1 MGRARQHIG
10 RSAIFALLL
19 GTTAQAL
26 AQGTPASASLHDRIA
41 RADNGDMPFANPK
54 EELAAMEAMRAEVAK
69 GAKIDARDLLVLD
82 KLRAVATAHTGD
94 FPGATAMMNDVV
106 ARARAQGLDQD
117 SMMVS
122 FLENLGTME
131 SLHGDPAKGL
141 TVLQAALDLG
151 GRQADP
157 DLDELGA
164 IEGNIGYSYLRLG
177 RVVEAMRHLR
187 KAVDGRT
194 PGGNTRVAYLANMN
208 TLVTT
213 LDRLGDYDDA
223 LHYAGLGLQRAAEWL
238 PPNHVGFAYFH
249 MNTAT
254 TYYDSGRLAEAEAS
268 YRRALAVLDAHPGIN
283 VMLAGVAVGKLAD
296 IAVRQ
301 GRLDE
306 AEALARRS
314 LEALKDNR
322 TSERGALGTGW
333 VRLGRILL
341 ARGDDAGAVAAVE
354 SAKAAYVERGDT
366 ANDVWQAHEL
376 LARTHLVQGKP
387 AAALA
392 ASDQALGLLAD
403 ILPADAPERIDAE
416 ALHALILTRL
426 GRSTEAWERAAPL
439 LARMSA
445 ALADPRTSRRARLA
459 IAPFYRSALSRI
471 ADVAAATGHPAEA
484 FRTAQLASFT
494 EISASSLA
502 LAARAASRDPAT
514 GTEVRAVQDL
524 QEHIDHLGRERSFA
538 QGKSAEQTTRIDAD
552 LKTAQ
557 ADLDIRLAALRR
569 AFPDYDALTLPTPLD
584 PTAAQAGL
592 RADQALLLPVQSDDR
607 LTSLVLTP
615 AGLTVTSAPLAQRDA
630 SRAVQRLRAHL
641 DGGAGTATTF
651 DADAAWQLGS
661 AIFSKPA
668 LAALARSREIDLVG
682 SGPLMT
688 LPPGLLLT
696 APPRRTANPD
706 LGGLP
711 YALRRFAFAVRPT
724 VARASVHAASA
735 AVAFLGVGAPVLGPA
750 NEVLRGAGSSAGL
763 FRGGVADAASL
774 RALPSLPRAG
784 DELAAMARA
793 LPTSGNVLLTGAAA
807 SEAAVRAQPLT
818 RFGLLAFATHGL
830 ISGELRGLDEPALV
844 LTPPAAETRT
854 SDDDGILTASEI
866 AGLKLN
872 AQWVIL
878 SACNTGAGAENG
890 AGGYSGLARGFMQ
903 AGAHSLLVSLWPVR
917 DDVAARLTV
926 ETVRGHVRGLSQAEA
941 LRRTALRLMA
951 DRKIPGAA
959 DPAIWAPFSLVVQ

>member
-1 MGRARQHIG
+1 MGRSRQHIG
-10 RSAIFALLL
+10 RSAILALLL
-19 GTTAQAL
+19 GTAVPVL
-26 AQGTPASASLHDRIA
+26 AQGAPAGVSLHDRIA

-69 GAKIDARDLLVLD
+69 GMKIDARDLLVLD

-106 ARARAQGLDQD
+106 ARTRAQRLDQD
-117 SMMVS
+117 PMMVS

-131 SLHGDPAKGL
+131 SLHGDPSKGL
-141 TVLQAALDLG
+141 TVLQAALDLV
-151 GRQADP
+151 GRQAEP
-157 DLDELGA
+157 DLDELAA

-187 KAVDGRT
+187 KAVDGRS
-194 PGGNTRVAYLANMN
+194 PGGNTRVAYLGSMN
-208 TLVTT
+208 TLVSS
-213 LDRLGDYDDA
+213 LARLGDYDEA
-223 LHYAGLGLQRAAEWL
+223 LRYAELGLQRAAEWL

-254 TYYDSGRLAEAEAS
+254 TYADSGRLAEAEAS
-268 YRRALAVLDAHPGIN
+268 YRRALTVLDAHPGIN

-301 GRLDE
+301 GRLEE

-314 LEALKDNR
+314 LEAVKDNR

-341 ARGDDAGAVAAVE
+341 ARGDDSGAVAAVD

-376 LARTHLVQGKP
+376 LARTRLLQGDP

-392 ASDQALGLLAD
+392 ASGEALGLLAG
-403 ILPADAPERIDAE
+403 ILPLDAPERIDAE
-416 ALHALILTRL
+416 ALHALILARL
-426 GRSTEAWERAAPL
+426 GRNTEAWERAQPL
-439 LARMSA
+439 LVRMSA

-459 IAPFYRSALSRI
+459 IAPFYRSALSRL
-471 ADVAAATGHPAEA
+471 ADVAAASGHPAEA

-514 GTEVRAVQDL
+514 GADVRAVQDL
-524 QEHIDHLGRERSFA
+524 QERIDHLGRERSFA
-538 QGKSAEQTTRIDAD
+538 QGKSAEQTARIDAD

-557 ADLDIRLAALRR
+557 ADLDTRLAALRR
-569 AFPDYDALTLPTPLD
+569 AFPDYDALTLPAPLD
-584 PTAAQAGL
+584 PAAAQAGL

-615 AGLTVTSAPLAQRDA
+615 AGLTVSSAQLAQRDA
-630 SRAVQRLRAHL
+630 NAHL
-641 DGGAGTATTF
+641 DGGAGATTPF
-651 DADAAWQLGS
+651 DAGAAWQLGG
-661 AIFSKPA
+661 AIFTKPA
-668 LAALARSREIDLVG
+668 LAALARSREIDIVG

-688 LPPGLLLT
+688 LPPGLLLLT
-696 APPRRTANPD
+696 APQPRTGTPD
-706 LGGLP
+706 LATLS

-724 VARASVHAASA
+724 VAKASPPTAGA
-735 AVAFLGVGAPVLGPA
+735 AVAFLGVGAPVLGPS

-763 FRGGVADAASL
+763 LRGSVADAATL

-784 DELAAMARA
+784 DELTAMARA
-793 LPTSGNVLLTGAAA
+793 LPTNGSVLLTGPAA
-807 SEAAVRAQPLT
+807 SEAAVRAQPLA

-844 LTPPAAETRT
+844 LTPPTAEPRS
-854 SDDDGILTASEI
+854 SDDDGLLTASEI
-866 AGLKLN
+866 AGLKLD

-878 SACNTGAGAENG
+878 SACNTGAGTENG

-903 AGAHSLLVSLWPVR
+903 AGARSLLVSLWPVR

-926 ETVRGHVRGLSQAEA
+926 EAVRGAVRGLSKAEA
-941 LRRTALRLMA
+941 LRRSELRLIA
-951 DRKIPGAA
+951 DRKVPGGA